1 MDAWYLKSNR
11 KVLRSSS
18 DTRNNIREMRTRCAN
33 ARWPKNISR
42 RNSVSVTEL
51 TRSERDET
59 HSIQKTVLPY
69 QSPFLT
75 ITIVCRDNS
84 SAGPAVCR
92 AGDRPSQSRTGVSAA
107 KGKRIGTIKGRD
119 GGLQGRSSDLVNSI
133 LLLRVETVSM

>member
-1 MDAWYLKSNR
+1 MVDAWYLKSNR

-18 DTRNNIREMRTRCAN
+18 DTRNNMREMRTRCAN

-92 AGDRPSQSRTGVSAA
+92 AGDRPSQVILINQSNHIWCAMCAMSGA
-107 KGKRIGTIKGRD
+107 GGRE
-119 GGLQGRSSDLVNSI
+119 I
-133 LLLRVETVSM
+133 